1 MGTTVIQDENA
12 LHTDT
17 DFVQA
22 ESAVEAKENFDPKDQ
37 KQTLQSLFSLLR
49 EEVEQMDS
57 KILPLC
63 LHQVL
68 SRILGCCTK
77 FYFYLRPLFIRKNMH
92 KCYLY
97 QYSYLDRMLQCI
109 TDGQGKYLF

>member
-1 MGTTVIQDENA
+1 MLVLFKGVSTVGTTAVQEENTII
-12 LHTDT
+12 TDT

-22 ESAVEAKENFDPKDQ
+22 GGAVEAKENFHPKDQ

-68 SRILGCCTK
+68 SMILGCCIQY
-77 FYFYLRPLFIRKNMH
+77 YFYLRPLFIRKNMH
-92 KCYLY
+92 KCYL
-97 QYSYLDRMLQCI
+97 C
-109 TDGQGKYLF
+109 

>member
-1 MGTTVIQDENA
+1 MGTTAIQEENT
-12 LHTDT
+12 LITDT

-22 ESAVEAKENFDPKDQ
+22 EGAVETKENFHPKDQ
-37 KQTLQSLFSLLR
+37 NQTLQSLFSLLR

-68 SRILGCCTK
+68 SMILVAAPN
-77 FYFYLRPLFIRKNMH
+77 FIFYLRPLFIRKNMH
-92 KCYLY
+92 KCNLC
-97 QYSYLDRMLQCI
+97 QYSYLDRI
-109 TDGQGKYLF
+109 F

>member
-1 MGTTVIQDENA
+1 METTAVQEENT
-12 LHTDT
+12 LITDT
-17 DFVQA
+17 DFVRA
-22 ESAVEAKENFDPKDQ
+22 EGTVEAKENFHAKDQ

-68 SRILGCCTK
+68 SMILGCCTQS
-77 FYFYLRPLFIRKNMH
+77 YFYLRPFFIRKNMY
-92 KCYLY
+92 KCNLC
-97 QYSYLDRMLQCI
+97 QYSYLDGI
-109 TDGQGKYLF
+109 F

>member
-1 MGTTVIQDENA
+1 MGATTIQEENA
-12 LHTDT
+12 MNTDT

-22 ESAVEAKENFDPKDQ
+22 ESALEAKENFHPEDQ

-68 SRILGCCTK
+68 SMILGCCTQ
-77 FYFYLRPLFIRKNMH
+77 FYFY
-92 KCYLY
+92 
-97 QYSYLDRMLQCI
+97 
-109 TDGQGKYLF
+109 

>member
-1 MGTTVIQDENA
+1 MGATTIQEENA
-12 LHTDT
+12 LNTDT

-22 ESAVEAKENFDPKDQ
+22 GSAVEAKENFHPKEQ

-68 SRILGCCTK
+68 SMILGCCLQ

-92 KCYLY
+92 KCNLY
-97 QYSYLDRMLQCI
+97 PYSYLDKIL
-109 TDGQGKYLF
+109 